1 MRCKLCL
8 WPFVAVLLPLAAQ
21 AQDDSRCKF
30 EPWQFAN
37 EKTVP
42 VALSMPNDGKPC
54 TVRKVTFQGG
64 SVATYT
70 VSTPPS
76 NGSVVIKKNQ
86 AIYAPKAGFAGTD
99 KFVLDVAGINKFAK
113 PPARSGKLAV
123 TVTVA
128 KP

>member
-1 MRCKLCL
+1 MMLNFRF
-8 WPFVAVLLPLAAQ
+8 WPLIAVLLPLAAQ
-21 AQDDSRCKF
+21 AQDQSRCKI

-42 VALSMPNDGKPC
+42 VSLSMPNDGKPC

-64 SVATYT
+64 TVATYT

-76 NGSVVIKKNQ
+76 NGSVVIKKNE
-86 AIYAPKAGFAGTD
+86 AIYTPKAGFTGTD

-113 PPARSGKLAV
+113 PPARSGKLDV